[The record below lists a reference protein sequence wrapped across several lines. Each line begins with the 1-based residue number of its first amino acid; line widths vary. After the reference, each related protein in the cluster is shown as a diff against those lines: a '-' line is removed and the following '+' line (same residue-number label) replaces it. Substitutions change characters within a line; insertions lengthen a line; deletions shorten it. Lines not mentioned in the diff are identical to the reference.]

1 MHGRGPA
8 QGIIRIG
15 GRAGAVNTV
24 RLPRVINFG
33 EDALASTQYPANALV
48 VTTVPPALSDKW
60 LGKMGIKDYMLYDR
74 VTPEPSIEDVNS
86 VISEFKDRDPSV
98 LIGLGGGS
106 SLDVVKYAAPEMG
119 KEKILIPTT
128 FGTGAE
134 MTTYCVLK
142 FDGKK
147 KLLREDRFLAD
158 MAVVDSYFMDGTPE
172 QVIKNSVCDACAQ
185 ATEGYD
191 SKLGN
196 DMTRTLCRQAF
207 DILYEAIMDG
217 KPEQYPYGSMLS
229 GMGFGNCSTTL
240 GHALSYVFSNEGVPH
255 GYSLSSCTT
264 VAHKHNKSV
273 FYGRFKEC
281 MEKLGFDRLD
291 LKADVSEAADVV
303 MTDRGHLDPN
313 PVPISKDDVV
323 RCLEDIKSGSL

>member
-1 MHGRGPA
+1 MH
-8 QGIIRIG
+8 
-15 GRAGAVNTV
+15 TV
-24 RLPRVINFG
+24 RIPKVINFG
-33 EDALASTQYPANALV
+33 KDALSQTEYPKNALI
-48 VTTVPPALSDKW
+48 VTTVPPELSEKW
-60 LGKMGIKDYMLYDR
+60 LAKMEIQDYMLYDKVR
-74 VTPEPSIEDVNS
+74 PEPSIDDVNG
-86 VISEFKDRDPSV
+86 VISEFKDKNPSV

-106 SLDVVKYAAPEMG
+106 SMDVVKYAAPEMK

-191 SKLGN
+191 SKLGS
-196 DMTRTLCRQAF
+196 DLTRTMCKQAF
-207 DILYEAIMDG
+207 DILYDAIMDE
-217 KPEQYPYGSMLS
+217 KPEKYPYGSMLS

-264 VAHKHNKSV
+264 VAHKHNKSI
-273 FYGRFKEC
+273 FYDRFKEA
-281 MEKLGFDRLD
+281 MAKLGFDKLE
-291 LKADVSEAADVV
+291 LKADISEAADVV

-313 PVPISKDDVV
+313 PIPISKADVV
-323 RCLEDIKSGSL
+323 KCLEDIKTGNL

>member
-1 MHGRGPA
+1 MHTIKIPS
-8 QGIIRIG
+8 
-15 GRAGAVNTV
+15 
-24 RLPRVINFG
+24 VINFG
-33 EDALASTQYPANALV
+33 ENALGETEYPKNALV
-48 VTTVPPALSDKW
+48 VTTTPPELSGKW
-60 LGKMGIKDYMLYDR
+60 LDKMGIQDYMLFDK
-74 VTPEPSIEDVNS
+74 VTPEPSIDDVNT
-86 VISEFKDRDPSV
+86 VISQYKEKDPSV

-106 SLDVVKYAAPEMG
+106 SMDVVKYAAPEMG
-119 KEKILIPTT
+119 KKKILIPTT

-142 FDGKK
+142 FEGKK
-147 KLLREDRFLAD
+147 KLLREDKFLAD

-172 QVIKNSVCDACAQ
+172 QITKNSVCDACAQ

-196 DMTRTLCRQAF
+196 DLTRTLCKQAF
-207 DILYEAIMDG
+207 DVLYDAIMND
-217 KPEQYPYGSMLS
+217 KPENYPYGSMIS

-264 VAHKHNKSV
+264 IAHKFNKSI
-273 FYGRFKEC
+273 FYEKFKQVI
-281 MEKLGFDRLD
+281 EKLGFDKLE
-291 LKADVSEAADVV
+291 LKADVSEAADTV

-313 PVPISKDDVV
+313 PIPVSKEDVMK
-323 RCLEDIKSGSL
+323 CLEDIKAGNL

>member
-1 MHGRGPA
+1 MD
-8 QGIIRIG
+8 
-15 GRAGAVNTV
+15 TV
-24 RLPRVINFG
+24 RIPKVINFG
-33 EDALASTQYPANALV
+33 RDALSGTEYPRNALV
-48 VTTVPPALSDKW
+48 VTTAPPELSGKW
-60 LGKMGIKDYMLYDR
+60 LDRMGIRDYMLYDK
-74 VTPEPSIEDVNS
+74 VKPEPSIGDVEA
-86 VISEFKDRDPSV
+86 VVSEFKPKAPSA

-106 SLDVVKYAAPEMG
+106 SLDVVKYASGEFG
-119 KEKILIPTT
+119 VEKILIPTT

-158 MAVVDSYFMDGTPE
+158 MAVVDSYFLEGTPE
-172 QVIKNSVCDACAQ
+172 QIVKNSVCDACAQ
-185 ATEGYD
+185 ATEGHD
-191 SKLGN
+191 SRLGN
-196 DMTRTLCRQAF
+196 DFTRALCRKAF
-207 DILYEAIMDG
+207 DILYAAIMEG
-217 KPEQYPYGSMLS
+217 RPEDYPYGSMLS

-264 VAHKHNKSV
+264 VAHRHNKSE

-281 MEKLGFDRLD
+281 MEKLGFDRLE

-313 PVPISKDDVV
+313 PIPVSKEDVV
-323 RCLEDIKSGSL
+323 RCLEDIRAGNL

>member
-1 MHGRGPA
+1 MH
-8 QGIIRIG
+8 
-15 GRAGAVNTV
+15 TV
-24 RLPRVINFG
+24 RIPKVIKFG
-33 EDALASTQYPANALV
+33 ENALSETEYPKNALV
-48 VTTVPPALSDKW
+48 VTTAPPALSGKW
-60 LGKMGIKDYMLYDR
+60 LDKMGIQDYMLYDK
-74 VTPEPSIEDVNS
+74 VTPEPSIDDVKS
-86 VISEFKDRDPSV
+86 LIAEFKDKNPSV

-106 SLDVVKYAAPEMG
+106 SLDVVKYSAQDFG
-119 KEKILIPTT
+119 VEKILIPTT

-172 QVIKNSVCDACAQ
+172 QILKNSVCDACAQ

-196 DMTRTLCRQAF
+196 DLTRTMCKQAF
-207 DILYEAIMDG
+207 EVLHDAIMND
-217 KPEQYPYGSMLS
+217 KPENYPYGSMIS
-229 GMGFGNCSTTL
+229 GIGFGNCSTTL

-264 VAHKHNKSV
+264 VAHKHNKSI
-273 FYGRFKEC
+273 FYEQFKEVI
-281 MEKLGFDRLD
+281 EKLGFDKME
-291 LKADVSEAADVV
+291 LKADVSDAADTV

-313 PVPISKDDVV
+313 PIPISKEDVIK
-323 RCLEDIKSGSL
+323 CLEDIKSGNM

>member
-1 MHGRGPA
+1 MNT
-8 QGIIRIG
+8 IRI
-15 GRAGAVNTV
+15 
-24 RLPRVINFG
+24 PKVINFG
-33 EDALASTQYPANALV
+33 DNALGQTEYPKNALV
-48 VTTVPPALSDKW
+48 VTTVPPELSGKW
-60 LGKMGIKDYMLYDR
+60 LDKMGIQDYMLYDK
-74 VTPEPSIEDVNS
+74 VKPEPSIEDVNS
-86 VISEFKDRDPSV
+86 VISEFKDKDPSV

-106 SLDVVKYAAPEMG
+106 SMDVVKYAAPELK

-147 KLLREDRFLAD
+147 KLLHENKFLAD

-172 QVIKNSVCDACAQ
+172 QVLKNSVCDACAQ

-196 DMTRTLCRQAF
+196 DFTRNMCEKAF
-207 DILYEAIMDG
+207 NILYDAIMNDNP
-217 KPEQYPYGSMLS
+217 KEYPYGSMLS
-229 GMGFGNCSTTL
+229 GIGFGNCSTTL

-264 VAHKHNKSV
+264 IAHKHNNSI
-273 FYGRFKEC
+273 FYDRFKEA
-281 MEKLGFDRLD
+281 MEKLGFDKLE
-291 LKADVSEAADVV
+291 LKQDVSEAADVV
-303 MTDRGHLDPN
+303 MTDKGHLDPN
-313 PVPISKDDVV
+313 PIPISKQDVIK
-323 RCLEDIKSGSL
+323 CLNDIKAGNL

>member
-1 MHGRGPA
+1 MH
-8 QGIIRIG
+8 
-15 GRAGAVNTV
+15 TV
-24 RLPRVINFG
+24 RIPKVIKFG
-33 EDALASTQYPANALV
+33 ENALSETEYPKNALV
-48 VTTVPPALSDKW
+48 VTTAPPALSGKW
-60 LGKMGIKDYMLYDR
+60 LDKMGIQDYMLYDK
-74 VTPEPSIEDVNS
+74 VTPEPSIEDVKS
-86 VISEFKDRDPSV
+86 LIAEFKDKNPSV

-106 SLDVVKYAAPEMG
+106 SLDVVKYSAQDFG
-119 KEKILIPTT
+119 VEKILIPTT

-172 QVIKNSVCDACAQ
+172 QILKNSVCDACAQ

-196 DMTRTLCRQAF
+196 DLTRTMCKQAF
-207 DILYEAIMDG
+207 EVLHDAIMND
-217 KPEQYPYGSMLS
+217 KPENYPYGSMIS
-229 GMGFGNCSTTL
+229 GIGFGNCSTTL

-264 VAHKHNKSV
+264 VAHKHNKSI
-273 FYGRFKEC
+273 FYEQFKEVI
-281 MEKLGFDRLD
+281 EKLGFDKMD
-291 LKADVSEAADVV
+291 LKADVSEAADTV

-313 PVPISKDDVV
+313 PIPISKEDVIK
-323 RCLEDIKSGSL
+323 CLEDIKSGNM

>member
-1 MHGRGPA
+1 MH
-8 QGIIRIG
+8 
-15 GRAGAVNTV
+15 TV
-24 RLPRVINFG
+24 RIPKIINFG
-33 EDALASTQYPANALV
+33 KDALSQTEYPRNALI
-48 VTTVPPALSDKW
+48 VTTVPPELSDKW
-60 LGKMGIKDYMLYDR
+60 TSKMGIKDFMLYDK
-74 VTPEPSIEDVNS
+74 VTPEPSIEDVNA
-86 VISEFKDRDPSV
+86 VISQFRDKDPSV

-106 SLDVVKYAAPEMG
+106 SMDVVKYAAPEMK

-142 FDGKK
+142 FEGKK

-191 SKLGN
+191 SKIGN
-196 DMTRTLCRQAF
+196 DMTRTLCKQAF
-207 DILYEAIMDG
+207 DILYAAIMEDR
-217 KPEQYPYGSMLS
+217 PEDYPYGSMLS

-264 VAHKHNKSV
+264 VAHKHNRSV
-273 FYGRFKEC
+273 FYDRFKEA
-281 MEKLGFDRLD
+281 MEKLGFDRLE

-313 PVPISKDDVV
+313 PIPISKGDVV
-323 RCLEDIKSGSL
+323 KCLEDIKAGNL

>member
-1 MHGRGPA
+1 M
-8 QGIIRIG
+8 
-15 GRAGAVNTV
+15 NTV
-24 RLPRVINFG
+24 RIPKVIQFG
-33 EDALASTQYPANALV
+33 EDALSQAEYPKNALV
-48 VTTVPPALSDKW
+48 VTTVPPELSDKW
-60 LGKMGIKDYMLYDR
+60 LGRMGIQDYLLFDK
-74 VTPEPSIEDVNS
+74 VQPEPSIEMVKE
-86 VISEFKDRDPSV
+86 VIEEYKSKNISAM
-98 LIGLGGGS
+98 IGLGGGS
-106 SLDVVKYAAPEMG
+106 SMDVVKYAASEIG
-119 KEKILIPTT
+119 VEKILIPTT

-158 MAVVDSYFMDGTPE
+158 RAVIDSYFMNGTPE
-172 QVIKNSVCDACAQ
+172 QVIKSSVCDACAQ

-196 DMTRTLCRQAF
+196 DLTKTLCKQAF
-207 DILYEAIMDG
+207 DVLYDAIMND
-217 KPEQYPYGSMLS
+217 KPENYPYGSMLS

-264 VAHKHNKSV
+264 VAHKHNKSI
-273 FYGRFKEC
+273 FYDRFKEII
-281 MEKLGFDRLD
+281 EKMGFDKLE
-291 LKADVSEAADVV
+291 LKADVDQAADVV

-313 PVPISKDDVV
+313 PISISKEDVV
-323 RCLEDIKSGSL
+323 KCLNDIKAGNL

>member
-1 MHGRGPA
+1 MNTLRIPK
-8 QGIIRIG
+8 IIK
-15 GRAGAVNTV
+15 
-24 RLPRVINFG
+24 FG
-33 EDALASTQYPANALV
+33 ENALSEAEYPKNALV
-48 VTTVPPALSDKW
+48 VTTAEPELSQKW
-60 LGKMGIKDYMLYDR
+60 LDKMGIQDYMLFDK
-74 VTPEPSIEDVNS
+74 VTPEPSIDDVNA
-86 VISEFKDRDPSV
+86 VISEYKDKNPSA

-106 SLDVVKYAAPEMG
+106 SMDVVKYAAPELG

-142 FDGKK
+142 FEGKK

-158 MAVVDSYFMDGTPE
+158 MAVVDPYFMDGTPE
-172 QVIKNSVCDACAQ
+172 QIIKNSVCDACAQ

-196 DMTRTLCRQAF
+196 DFTRMLCEKAF
-207 DILYEAIMDG
+207 NILYDAIMND
-217 KPEQYPYGSMLS
+217 KPENYPYGSMIS

-264 VAHKHNKSV
+264 VAHKFNNSK
-273 FYGRFKEC
+273 FYDKFKEA
-281 MEKLGFDRLD
+281 MEKLGFEKLD
-291 LKADVSEAADVV
+291 LKQDLEEAAEVI

-313 PVPISKDDVV
+313 PKTVSKDDIVK
-323 RCLEDIKSGSL
+323 CLEDIKAGNL

>member
-1 MHGRGPA
+1 MY
-8 QGIIRIG
+8 
-15 GRAGAVNTV
+15 TV
-24 RLPRVINFG
+24 RIPKVIKFG
-33 EDALASTQYPANALV
+33 ENALGETEYPKNALV
-48 VTTVPPALSDKW
+48 VTTAPPELSGKW
-60 LGKMGIKDYMLYDR
+60 LDRMGIQDYMLFDK
-74 VTPEPSIEDVNS
+74 VTPEPSIEDVKS
-86 VISEFKDRDPSV
+86 VIAEYKNKNPSC

-106 SLDVVKYAAPEMG
+106 SLDVVKYSAPELG

-147 KLLREDRFLAD
+147 KLLREDKFLAD
-158 MAVVDSYFMDGTPE
+158 MAVVDSYFMKGTPE
-172 QVIKNSVCDACAQ
+172 QIIKNSVCDACAQ

-196 DMTRTLCRQAF
+196 DLTRTLCKQAF
-207 DILYEAIMDG
+207 DVLYDAIIND
-217 KPEQYPYGSMLS
+217 KPENYPYGSMLS

-264 VAHKHNKSV
+264 VAHKFNKSI
-273 FYGRFKEC
+273 FYEQFKEIV
-281 MEKLGFDRLD
+281 EKLGFDKLD
-291 LKADVSEAADVV
+291 LKADVSTAADTV

-313 PVPISKDDVV
+313 PIPVTKEDVMK
-323 RCLEDIKSGSL
+323 CLEDIKAGNL

>member
-1 MHGRGPA
+1 M
-8 QGIIRIG
+8 
-15 GRAGAVNTV
+15 NTV

-60 LGKMGIKDYMLYDR
+60 LGKMGIKDYMLYDK

-281 MEKLGFDRLD
+281 MEKLGFERLD

>member
-1 MHGRGPA
+1 MH
-8 QGIIRIG
+8 
-15 GRAGAVNTV
+15 TV
-24 RLPRVINFG
+24 RLPKVINFG
-33 EDALASTQYPANALV
+33 DDALASTKYPANALV

-60 LGKMGIKDYMLYDR
+60 LGRMGIKDYMLYDK
-74 VTPEPSIEDVNS
+74 VTPEPSIDDVNA
-86 VISEFKDRDPSV
+86 VVSEFRDKNPSV

-191 SKLGN
+191 SRLGN
-196 DMTRTLCRQAF
+196 DMTRTLCKQAF
-207 DILYEAIMDG
+207 DILYEAIMEG
-217 KPEQYPYGSMLS
+217 RPEQYPYGSMLS

-291 LKADVSEAADVV
+291 LRAPVQEAADVV

-313 PVPISKDDVV
+313 PVPVSKEDVV
-323 RCLEDIKSGSL
+323 RCLEDIKAGRL